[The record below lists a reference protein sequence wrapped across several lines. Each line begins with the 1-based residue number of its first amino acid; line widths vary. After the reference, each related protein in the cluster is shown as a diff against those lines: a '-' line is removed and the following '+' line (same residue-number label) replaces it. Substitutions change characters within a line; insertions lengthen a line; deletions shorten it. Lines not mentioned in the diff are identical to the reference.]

1 MKKLIGLIVALFFI
15 AGCGGGSSNSYYS
28 HIDNNKVKVNDVEK
42 FCIDMNN
49 FNCTNSIN
57 LTAKKIINAQDRR
70 LIVWVAQDEYNS
82 GKITDSML
90 NNLANEFLQD
100 GNDND
105 IYDWDTNIHGKEWGA
120 DAQDINSK
128 LIGFDKTIHL
138 ALFDFADKY
147 NDDNYNGT
155 AGFYWKKDNFKTSE
169 VPASNEKIMVYINS
183 YAYRKSDQEVY
194 TTLAHEFTH
203 LINFYQRE
211 VKIGID
217 DAIWFKE
224 FLAETT
230 ENLVKD
236 KLNYDTNDR
245 YNQFNGNNY
254 WPVTYYPNYNFSQQ
268 DFLNFYSSVHTFGA
282 FLLRNYGGAQLL
294 HNLSLNYNSDE
305 QAIIDATNSDF
316 NAILQN
322 FASAYLISNLQNPQL
337 NKVITDTSKDTH
349 TFNIGANGVT
359 IIKIP
364 NSKST
369 SIKLNLEDYK
379 DIYVAS
385 ISHSNQEIK
394 VSSPQMQNNNF
405 FNLRQFRRV
414 SSNKIKHT
422 ILNEVNHF
430 NNVKVKELLSLK
442 RKKTNKKFQKLL
454 RQNNNDRLY
463 KFNYEEPIESQ
474 YNSIIYQLDPVD
486 FYNLDEKPKFN
497 SDLNLYKDGILF
509 TKIGDD
515 LNDEV
520 DINVTMDDK
529 ADIVIV
535 AK

>member
-57 LTAKKIINAQDRR
+57 LTAKKIINVQDRR
-70 LIVWVAQDEYNS
+70 LIIWVAQDEYNS
-82 GKITDSML
+82 GKITDDML

-120 DAQDINSK
+120 DAQNSNSK

-147 NDDNYNGT
+147 NNSKYNRV
-155 AGFYWKKDNFKTSE
+155 AGFYWKKDNFKTSA

-183 YAYRKSDQEVY
+183 YIYRKNEKEVY
-194 TTLAHEFTH
+194 TTLVHEFTH

-211 VKIGID
+211 IKIGID
-217 DAIWFKE
+217 DATWFKE

-245 YNQFNGNNY
+245 YNQFNGDNY
-254 WPVTYYPNYNFSQQ
+254 WPVTKYVDQ
-268 DFLNFYSSVHTFGA
+268 DIRPYSSVHTFGA
-282 FLLRNYGGAQLL
+282 FLLRNYGGAKLL
-294 HNLSLNYNSDE
+294 HNISLNPNSNE
-305 QAIIDATNSDF
+305 QAIIGATNSDF
-316 NAILQN
+316 NTILQN
-322 FASAYLISNLQNPQL
+322 FASAYLISNLKDPQL
-337 NKVITDTSKDTH
+337 NQIITDTPKDTH
-349 TFNIGANGVT
+349 TFNVGANGVT

-364 NSKST
+364 NSQST

-379 DIYVAS
+379 DVYVAS
-385 ISHSNQEIK
+385 ISHSDQEIK
-394 VSSPQMQNNNF
+394 VSSPQMQDF
-405 FNLRQFRRV
+405 RLSNLNKQNRV
-414 SSNKIKHT
+414 FSNKINYKN
-422 ILNEVNHF
+422 IVNKVSYF
-430 NNVKVKELLSLK
+430 NNIQVKQFLNLK
-442 RKKTNKKFQKLL
+442 HKKIANKRLVKLL
-454 RQNNNDRLY
+454 RATNNEKLY

-474 YNSIIYQLDPVD
+474 YNSIIYQLDPVN

-509 TKIGDD
+509 TKIGND